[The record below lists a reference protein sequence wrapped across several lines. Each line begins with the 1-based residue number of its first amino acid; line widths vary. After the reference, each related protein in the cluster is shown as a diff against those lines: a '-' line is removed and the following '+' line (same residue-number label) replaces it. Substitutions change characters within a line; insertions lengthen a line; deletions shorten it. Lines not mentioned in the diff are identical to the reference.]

1 MLEYFMYTN
10 LLSSAFVSAHG
21 AGESQG
27 VGGDSVSLSGVLRH
41 QGESGVEADKMQVIL
56 NARDM

>member
-1 MLEYFMYTN
+1 MYTN

-41 QGESGVEADKMQVIL
+41 QGESDVEADKMQVIL